1 MNKKLIGIFRLAV
14 TSLFLATLV
23 ACANPGKDDSQAMA
37 NSQAMARK
45 AQQDAAKALK
55 AAEEAKAA
63 AEAAQ
68 TEKERVDRMFEQTM
82 KK

>member
-1 MNKKLIGIFRLAV
+1 MNKKLIGIIRLAV

-37 NSQAMARK
+37 RK
-45 AQQDAAKALK
+45 AQQDAAKPLK